1 MRQCGTHRL
10 RHLVAFGVVTGGTK
24 NTRQVGF
31 GKLCGIRAAS
41 KDSGW
46 CQLRQL
52 RQLAWRLLRA
62 LLISSTR
69 GQLSAELKPSAAEGQ
84 ARVVWFEV

>member
-10 RHLVAFGVVTGGTK
+10 RHPVAFGVVTVGTK

-52 RQLAWRLLRA
+52 RQLVPTQTAQAAGLAAVRSVAHLLNP
-62 LLISSTR
+62 
-69 GQLSAELKPSAAEGQ
+69 GAA
-84 ARVVWFEV
+84 FC